1 MKLATGEFQKPEKM
15 DRSSNSNNGLAANFA
30 ERDSTQKVR
39 EGLTDRQTDR
49 QRQPSRGTLRKEG
62 APHSTCPA
70 AREARSTDRDRG
82 RTKYVRDPH
91 EPAQLRLG

>member
-39 EGLTDRQTDR
+39 EGLTDRQTEATKQRHPQEGGRPTQHLSCSPGSQKHR
-49 QRQPSRGTLRKEG
+49 QGE
-62 APHSTCPA
+62 
-70 AREARSTDRDRG
+70 
-82 RTKYVRDPH
+82 RTN
-91 EPAQLRLG
+91 